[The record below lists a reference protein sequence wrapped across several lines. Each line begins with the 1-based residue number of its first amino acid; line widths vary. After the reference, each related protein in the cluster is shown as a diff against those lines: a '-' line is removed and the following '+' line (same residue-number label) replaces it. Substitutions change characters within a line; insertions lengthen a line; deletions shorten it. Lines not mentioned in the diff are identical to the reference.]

1 MKNQTNNEKTMS
13 EAMNISKSLKNKLIK
28 QIAILGEKQYRKGF
42 QHGARF
48 YDDGLLT
55 VDEVNRFR
63 WDGSSQ
69 GYEKAISPLNWS
81 KKLGATAKDRK
92 KSNWKKASRISCE
105 IDFHTELGYLLFEYN
120 QK

>member
-42 QHGARF
+42 QHGAGF

-55 VDEVNRFR
+55 MDEVNRFR

-69 GYEKAISPLNWS
+69 GYEKSISPLNWS

-105 IDFHTELGYLLFEYN
+105 VDFDTELGYLLFEYN
-120 QK
+120 HK